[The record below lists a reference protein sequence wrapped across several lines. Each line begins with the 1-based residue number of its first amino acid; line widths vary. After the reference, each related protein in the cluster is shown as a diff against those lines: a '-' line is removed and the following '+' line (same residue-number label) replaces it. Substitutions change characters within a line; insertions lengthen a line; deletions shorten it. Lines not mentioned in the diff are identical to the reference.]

1 MIGARD
7 VGLGLSEEPIW
18 RLRTTGFDR
27 RHRLM
32 NDRDSVKQIFEAKTM
47 KVSGYAAAS
56 FQSYIWVVAVVLLS
70 SLVSLNTAS
79 AQLGTGLPGQ
89 MNLPR
94 NDFIWTW
101 GIGNSVGEGYHDFSI
116 IGSEGGFRCELMGKL
131 RVGSRLSRMDIMEL
145 ERSIRDSMSFIQ
157 AATNAMYALEGRGEL
172 EWATLECARPEPVA
186 EDQEKQDRRK
196 ERSLERLRRKAERAR
211 ARREQEAERDD
222 TQ

>member
-1 MIGARD
+1 M
-7 VGLGLSEEPIW
+7 
-18 RLRTTGFDR
+18 T
-27 RHRLM
+27 M
-32 NDRDSVKQIFEAKTM
+32 NGNV
-47 KVSGYAAAS
+47 AAS
-56 FQSYIWVVAVVLLS
+56 FLTYSWIVAAVLLS
-70 SLVSLNTAS
+70 SLLSLNTAS

-94 NDFIWTW
+94 NDFTWTW
-101 GIGNSVGEGYHDFSI
+101 GVGSSVGEGYHDFSI
-116 IGSEGGFRCELMGKL
+116 LGSEGGFRCELTGKL

-145 ERSIRDSMSFIQ
+145 ERSIRQSMSFIQ
-157 AATNAMYALEGRGEL
+157 AATNAMYTLEGRGEL

-211 ARREQEAERDD
+211 ARREQEAEQDN